1 MRGRIICLG
10 CALLIAAGPA
20 AAQGVT
26 LSPSNPKNWDAAITA
41 GWLGGDK
48 HAIAER
54 YNDWYD
60 TFALSVDAG
69 RYWTPHLK
77 TEIGATLTTEGTV
90 YSQRQVSGRGGIPVF
105 FSEEHRFSVRAVNLS
120 AAYQFLDNQWAHPF
134 LSAGV
139 QLAWEREQVQ
149 QWPLSGP
156 GLPVPVTQPGTDFDV
171 RPFISGGSKFYVS
184 EQGFFRTDLSAA
196 FDSRGAAIVWWRI
209 GGGFD
214 F

>member
-1 MRGRIICLG
+1 MSGRIICLS
-10 CALLIAAGPA
+10 CALLVAAGPA

-26 LSPSNPKNWDAAITA
+26 LSPSNPKNWDASITV

-60 TFALSVDAG
+60 TFATSVDAG
-69 RYWTPHLK
+69 RYWTPHIK
-77 TEIGATLTTEGTV
+77 TEIGVTLTTEGTV
-90 YSQRQVSGRGGIPVF
+90 YSPRQLPGPGGTPVF
-105 FSEEHRFSVRAVNLS
+105 FSEEHRFGLRAVNLS

-134 LSAGV
+134 LAAGV
-139 QLAWEREQVQ
+139 HLGWEREKVQ
-149 QWPLSGP
+149 RWPLSGP
-156 GLPVPVTQPGTDFDV
+156 GLPAPVTQSGTDFDA
-171 RPFISGGSKFYVS
+171 RPFISGGSKFYVN